1 MIDLS
6 IVIVNWNTVSLLC
19 QCLDSIY
26 RIGSQY
32 IFEIIVVDNGSS
44 DDSVAIIK
52 QRFPEVIV
60 IENKENLGFARAN
73 NLGIVAAQGR
83 YYLLLNS
90 DTIILPGTLDEL
102 ISVADLHPDVGVI
115 SPKLLNVDNSLQE
128 SWASFPSLFSELL
141 GQNFRNRR
149 PVPGVP
155 SAYDVDWV
163 SGACMLVRV
172 KMVQEVGSL
181 DEDYFMY
188 SEETDWCFRIKKAGW
203 KIWYFSSAIIYHL
216 GGGSASRS
224 SFTQLV
230 LLYQGKILFFRKN
243 YGWAHAFVLR
253 YGLALVNMVGLIR
266 RVFSMFGKNKP
277 MVKQRLIIQYRLIKY
292 LLLDNKMSFNP

>member
-6 IVIVNWNTVSLLC
+6 IVIVNWNTVGLLC